1 MNFSYTALTGSMGL
15 TTVGSNNLTLSG
27 NNSYYSVTTVN
38 AGMLVVTNTGALP
51 SFSNTTVL
59 TVNNGGTL
67 TLDAGG
73 SGWTG
78 ANITTLVGS
87 NNNGF
92 AAGSTL
98 GIDTSNAGISCGA
111 IPGRMGLEKLGNE
124 YAHSYDRQHFSGPT
138 TIMGGTLALTNGGA
152 LKNSTLVAPTTGV
165 GSVSFT
171 GSSFTLGGLS
181 GAGNLSL
188 QNTAS
193 SIALTVGGNN
203 GNTTYSGSMSGLGS
217 LTKMGLGTLT
227 LTGSNAVSGTAGV
240 TIGAGEIAV
249 ASAGTLGTTTGGNLY
264 VGYNSPGAL
273 TISDSA
279 FVNVGGELDV
289 NYQYAGAVLSSLT
302 LTGGSASCG
311 WPDRDGPHG
320 IAGRCEQ
327 HQRHVLP
334 DRRNG
339 DARWGNYGRLQRDGG
354 ELYRDQ
360 RRSPQRQWRSVR
372 GRQPDQ

>member
-1 MNFSYTALTGSMGL
+1 
-15 TTVGSNNLTLSG
+15 
-27 NNSYYSVTTVN
+27 
-38 AGMLVVTNTGALP
+38 
-51 SFSNTTVL
+51 
-59 TVNNGGTL
+59 
-67 TLDAGG
+67 
-73 SGWTG
+73 
-78 ANITTLVGS
+78 
-87 NNNGF
+87 
-92 AAGSTL
+92 
-98 GIDTSNAGISCGA
+98 
-111 IPGRMGLEKLGNE
+111 
-124 YAHSYDRQHFSGPT
+124 
-138 TIMGGTLALTNGGA
+138 MGGTLALTNGGA

-273 TISDSA
+273 PFRTPPLSTSA
-279 FVNVGGELDV
+279 AN
-289 NYQYAGAVLSSLT
+289 
-302 LTGGSASCG
+302 
-311 WPDRDGPHG
+311 WM
-320 IAGRCEQ
+320 
-327 HQRHVLP
+327 
-334 DRRNG
+334 
-339 DARWGNYGRLQRDGG
+339 
-354 ELYRDQ
+354 
-360 RRSPQRQWRSVR
+360 
-372 GRQPDQ
+372 